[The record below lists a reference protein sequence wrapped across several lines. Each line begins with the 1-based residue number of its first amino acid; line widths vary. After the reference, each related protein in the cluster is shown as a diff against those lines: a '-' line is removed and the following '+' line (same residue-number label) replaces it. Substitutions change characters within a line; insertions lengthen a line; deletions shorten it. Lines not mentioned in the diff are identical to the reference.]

1 MDAWKQKAEELFF
14 KEKKSIKE
22 IAELTGISRQSIS
35 GYLKQHPD
43 YQKERAE
50 RKARNAVSRKDY
62 KREKNR
68 QYREDYKST
77 VTAETMKR
85 EHELAAML
93 LSHEKYH

>member
-1 MDAWKQKAEELFF
+1 MDTWKKKTEKLFF
-14 KEKKSIKE
+14 EEKKSIKE

-35 GYLKQHPD
+35 GHLKLHPD

-50 RKARNAVSRKDY
+50 RKARNAANRKEY

-68 QYREDYKST
+68 QYREDYKNT

-85 EHELAAML
+85 EHELAVML